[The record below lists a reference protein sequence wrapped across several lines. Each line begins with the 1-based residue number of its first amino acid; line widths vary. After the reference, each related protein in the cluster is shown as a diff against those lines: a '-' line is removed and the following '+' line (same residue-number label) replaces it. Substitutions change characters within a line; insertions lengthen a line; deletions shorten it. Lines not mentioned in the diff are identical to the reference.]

1 MAEWSKKS
9 VWKKTSFV
17 RDYYMKA
24 YKSDELGKEINPKL
38 TFSQAFNGM
47 KKGKDIYDLMDVGDS
62 IVRERVFCALAE
74 MYADG
79 DYNEIYNLWLHG
91 ADNKSVRA
99 NCNGKGT
106 PKVIVGKDGTKK
118 TVYVMN

>member
-1 MAEWSKKS
+1 MANS

-17 RDYYMKA
+17 RDYYTKA

-47 KKGKDIYDLMDVGDS
+47 KKGKDIYDLMGVGDS

-74 MYADG
+74 LYADG
-79 DYNEIYNLWLHG
+79 DYGEIYNLWLHG
-91 ADNKSVRA
+91 ADNASIRQ
-99 NCNGKGT
+99 NCCGK
-106 PKVIVGKDGTKK
+106 KKKIVYGL
-118 TVYVMN
+118 